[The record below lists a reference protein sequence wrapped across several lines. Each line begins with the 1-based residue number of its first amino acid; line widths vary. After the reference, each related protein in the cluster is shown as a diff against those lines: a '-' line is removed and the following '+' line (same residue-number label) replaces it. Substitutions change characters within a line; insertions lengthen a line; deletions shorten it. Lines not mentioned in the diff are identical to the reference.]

1 MFKIKDGLKVG
12 STTVIGSDGK
22 IDYSSIKNVP
32 DTDISNVVQLQ
43 LALDAKLDLTGGTIT
58 GDLTAAAFIGD
69 GSQLTGLPS
78 SGGGTWDGGDSVDG
92 DDFATIAYDLMQPQT
107 AHTIDTDTQIPQ
119 IAVFNVTGAQ
129 LN

>member
-22 IDYSSIKNVP
+22 IDYTSIKNVP

-43 LALDAKLDLTGGTIT
+43 LALDSKLDLTGGTLT

-69 GSQLTGLPS
+69 GSQLTGLPES
-78 SGGGTWDGGDSVDG
+78 GGGGGTWDGGDSIEG
-92 DDFATIAYDLMQPQT
+92 ENEFSTITYDLMQPQT
-107 AHTIDTDTQIPQ
+107 PHIPDTQ
-119 IAVFNVTGAQ
+119 IAVFNAAGTQ
-129 LN
+129 LNGN